1 VLFTAEGGRTASV
14 DEHVEE
20 QRLPG
25 GRHVGGV
32 RIGDTVHRPA
42 NVWTP
47 AVHAVLRHLEAV
59 GFDGAPRV
67 LGFDEKGR
75 EVLTFLH
82 GDTIGERHPWPA
94 WAHSDGALQQA
105 GAWMRRLHDATADFV
120 PPEDAAWF
128 SGRPWRPG
136 LIIGHHDASPYNA
149 VWRDDALAGF
159 VDWDTAGP
167 SSREL
172 DLAYTALTW
181 VPLHARRVVE
191 AQGFTAFDD
200 RSRRLHLLL
209 DAYGYNGDRTAFGA
223 AVAARARLNADAI
236 RRIADAEPRYAAL
249 LPFAADLDQAATE
262 VDDLPASFWNKAT
275 VTG

>member
-1 VLFTAEGGRTASV
+1 MPFETKGGRTTGVS
-14 DEHVEE
+14 EHGEE

-32 RIGDTVHRPA
+32 RVGDTVHRQS

-47 AVHAVLRHLEAV
+47 AVHSVLRHLESA
-59 GFDGAPRV
+59 GFEGAPRV
-67 LGFDEKGR
+67 LGHDEQGR
-75 EVLTFLH
+75 EVLTFLQ
-82 GDTIGERHPWPA
+82 GDTVGEQHPWPT
-94 WAHSDGALQQA
+94 WAHTDDALRQT
-105 GAWMRRLHDATADFV
+105 GAWLRRLHDATADYV
-120 PPEDAAWF
+120 PEPDAVWF

-136 LIIGHHDASPYNA
+136 LVVGHHDASPYNA
-149 VWRDDALAGF
+149 VWSDDGLVGF

-191 AQGFTAFDD
+191 RQGFTAFDD

-209 DAYGYNGDRTAFGA
+209 DAYGYDSDRTAFGT
-223 AVAARARLNADAI
+223 AVVGRARLNADAI
-236 RRIADAEPRYAAL
+236 RRIAGGGDPALAAL
-249 LPFAADLDQAATE
+249 LPIAADLDQAVVEIEA
-262 VDDLPASFWNKAT
+262 LPAAFWKQQ
-275 VTG
+275 G